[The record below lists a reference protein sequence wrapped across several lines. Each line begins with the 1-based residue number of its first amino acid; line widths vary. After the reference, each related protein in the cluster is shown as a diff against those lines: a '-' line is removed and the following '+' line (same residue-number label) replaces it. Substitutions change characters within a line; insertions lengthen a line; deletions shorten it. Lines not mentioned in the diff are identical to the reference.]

1 MKTSVGIS
9 CSSRIEERRAR
20 SEERRAKSV
29 TRYSQ
34 RCAIFSL
41 LSSLL
46 FFTACGKLGDPLPP
60 LPRAPLTVNEL
71 SVVQQGSRLILSF
84 PLTRPPRSATLQ
96 RVDIF
101 RLIEPASAPPGMTQE
116 TFAERASVIASIPG
130 EQVPVGSSTITQA
143 DPLDLTPQIRGLRY
157 RYAVRLYNKDGRA
170 ADFSN
175 YALLT
180 PLTDLAAPPTGLT
193 TQLTQTEIV
202 LTWTPPAANETG
214 TRPANIAG
222 YNLYR
227 KSGDNLVK
235 LNAQPLPEPR
245 LVDRAFQFGATYAYE
260 VRALSF
266 TPGNANLNEAIE
278 GNASAPLIFTPR
290 DTFPPGAPTSLTI
303 ASINAQVSLFWPSN
317 PEADLAGYNLYRAEA
332 ENTPPAQW
340 VKLNARLHT
349 PTTFRDDR
357 VQVGK
362 TYFYQVT
369 AVDTAGNESARS
381 ETKSETVNP

>member
-1 MKTSVGIS
+1 MPTVF
-9 CSSRIEERRAR
+9 C
-20 SEERRAKSV
+20 
-29 TRYSQ
+29 
-34 RCAIFSL
+34 L
-41 LSSLL
+41 LSSVFCLL
-46 FFTACGKLGDPLPP
+46 LSACGKIGDPLPP
-60 LPRAPLTVNEL
+60 IPRAPLTVNEF

-84 PLTRPPRSATLQ
+84 PINRPPRSAALQ
-96 RVDIF
+96 RIDIF
-101 RLIEPASAPPGMTQE
+101 RLIEPESAPSGMTQE
-116 TFAERASVIASIPG
+116 TFAERASVIATIPG
-130 EQVPVGSSTITQA
+130 EQVPGGSSSITQA
-143 DPLDLTPQIRGLRY
+143 DPLDLTQQTRGLRY

-175 YALLT
+175 YATIT
-180 PLTDLAAPPTGLT
+180 PLTDLAGAPTGLT
-193 TQLTQTEIV
+193 TQLTQTEII
-202 LTWTPPAANETG
+202 LTWTPPASNENG

-227 KSGDNLVK
+227 KTGDNLVR
-235 LNAQPLPEPR
+235 LTAQPLQEPR
-245 LVDRAFQFGATYAYE
+245 FVDKAFQFGATYTYE

-278 GNASAPLIFTPR
+278 GNASAPLVFTPR
-290 DTFPPGAPTSLTI
+290 DTFPPSAPASITI

-317 PEADLAGYNLYRAEA
+317 PEADLAGYNIYRAEDA
-332 ENTPPAQW
+332 HVPPNQW